1 MIYIFDDKKNRQVS
15 YGWTDDKFS
24 TYDKYIINIHKYE
37 DVRDDLSRK
46 KIFSHE
52 NLILFHESFFDADFN
67 KHYKETIDI
76 RRELYEF
83 AQDTPTFSI
92 VFFSGSKSSRMLNK
106 NIAYLPV
113 SVLYQNLETFL
124 DNTINGV
131 FDLKYLLYGNNP
143 NIEKI
148 LVDKLL
154 SSNSSLLD
162 SHSPFSLTDNL
173 KVLIATTASSN
184 RLPRIVIGADYNM
197 NLSGE
202 RDLDLHNLIIS
213 NLIDQEY
220 DKIFIPLCF
229 GYSLSDFNG
238 LRLAAHIRC
247 TSSINQCKPIYIYS
261 FNKMEEI
268 LKHDYFNVLKTENIK
283 LIDYSIEAFNEAI
296 FSKTTQLNSNKLS
309 LEMSKLD
316 LQVPKD
322 YEDNHSVANE
332 WGIYQMARN
341 ANIDI
346 SEVSGFERDKLTSLY
361 FKWLITKNRL
371 DLPISSEQQKVQKT
385 YAELLPGLK
394 VLGKIDLSKFTK

>member
-15 YGWTDDKFS
+15 YGWTEEKFS
-24 TYDKYIINIHKYE
+24 TYNEFITIIHKYE

-83 AQDTPTFSI
+83 AQDTPTFSV
-92 VFFSGSKSSRMLNK
+92 VFFSGSKSSRILNT

-113 SVLYQNLETFL
+113 SILYQNLEIFL

-131 FDLKYLLYGNNP
+131 FDLKYLLYGNSP
-143 NIEKI
+143 NIEKS
-148 LVDKLL
+148 LVEKLL
-154 SSNSSLLD
+154 SSNSSLLN
-162 SHSPFSLTDNL
+162 SHSPFSITDNL

-184 RLPRIVIGADYNM
+184 RLPRIVIGADYKM

-213 NLIDQEY
+213 NLLDQEY

-247 TSSINQCKPIYIYS
+247 TSSINQCKPIFIYS
-261 FNKMEEI
+261 FNKIEEI
-268 LKHDYFNVLKTENIK
+268 LNHDYFNVLKTENIK

-296 FSKTTQLNSNKLS
+296 YSKTIQLNSNKLS
-309 LEMSKLD
+309 SEMSKLD

-371 DLPISSEQQKVQKT
+371 DLPISSEQQKIQKT